1 MYAVDATK
9 LSTQHKRIR
18 TAAPF
23 DRIMFNFPHVGGKS
37 TDVNRQVR
45 YNQALLSGF
54 FGTAKELLAAKGS
67 ILVTL
72 FEGEPYTLWNVRDLA
87 RHAELVVLRSFK
99 FRPEV
104 YPGYSHART
113 IGAVRME
120 KGDGAVSRT
129 AWKGEHREARTYEF
143 CLKGGEPATPK
154 KNKGGESS
162 SGEEDGDD

>member
-18 TAAPF
+18 TTAPF
-23 DRIMFNFPHVGGKS
+23 DRIIFNFPHVGGKS

-45 YNQALLSGF
+45 YNQALLSEF
-54 FGTAKELLAAKGS
+54 FGAAKGLLVAKGS

-72 FEGEPYTLWNVRDLA
+72 FEGVPYSLWNVRDLA

-99 FRPEV
+99 FRAEA

-113 IGAVRME
+113 IGAVRTD
-120 KGDGAVSRT
+120 KGDGEVSST

-143 CLKGGEPATPK
+143 CLKGGEPETPK
-154 KNKGGESS
+154 KRKGGESS
-162 SGEEDGDD
+162 SDEEDGND